1 MKKIFAALA
10 ATAIMAFSAVPAF
23 AASVNSPQATTPATP
38 ATPGSSTSP
47 KTGSSDV
54 AVYSAIA
61 LSLAACGAATV
72 ALVKSKK

>member
-10 ATAIMAFSAVPAF
+10 ATAIMAFSVVPAF
-23 AASVNSPQATTPATP
+23 AANSPVATTAAPKDNGGTP
-38 ATPGSSTSP
+38 VSP

-54 AVYSAIA
+54 AAYSVIA

-72 ALVKSKK
+72 ALAKTSKK